1 MKFWNKKTLLYLIL
15 VFVFL
20 LTACNHT
27 SPKPDN
33 TPLPVPPP
41 EPIRKEFHFI
51 AVGDNLIHSPIY
63 EHAKKMGG
71 DHYDFSSSYA
81 PVKDAIAAAD
91 IAFLN
96 QEVTVAGE
104 EYIISTYPLFNA
116 PKELAVEMSNI
127 GFDIVNQASNH
138 SMDSGMG
145 ALVDSW
151 KLWKQLN
158 VEVVGFYEQEAGAVR
173 ILERDGIRFAFL
185 GYNYGLNGF
194 IVDDWQEY
202 GMTFLEEEEI
212 ILENVRH
219 AKDIADFVIVSFHWG
234 DEGATSA
241 NEQQEHLAHLLAQ
254 ENVDVI
260 IGHHPHVIQ
269 PVEILK
275 RADGKEMPVFYSL
288 GNFISNQSSGINLL
302 GGMASLYF
310 NVDGDSL
317 FVDRVSM
324 VPLVTHYEPQYKAT
338 RVLFLDRYT
347 EEEAATHGVH
357 STTEYF
363 STPWLRY
370 VFDDIIKEEF
380 RGKAPDN
387 IPKEGN

>member
-1 MKFWNKKTLLYLIL
+1 
-15 VFVFL
+15 
-20 LTACNHT
+20 
-27 SPKPDN
+27 
-33 TPLPVPPP
+33 
-41 EPIRKEFHFI
+41 
-51 AVGDNLIHSPIY
+51 
-63 EHAKKMGG
+63 
-71 DHYDFSSSYA
+71 
-81 PVKDAIAAAD
+81 
-91 IAFLN
+91 
-96 QEVTVAGE
+96 
-104 EYIISTYPLFNA
+104 
-116 PKELAVEMSNI
+116 
-127 GFDIVNQASNH
+127 
-138 SMDSGMG
+138 MDSGMG

-310 NVDGDSL
+310 N
-317 FVDRVSM
+317 
-324 VPLVTHYEPQYKAT
+324 
-338 RVLFLDRYT
+338 
-347 EEEAATHGVH
+347 
-357 STTEYF
+357 
-363 STPWLRY
+363 
-370 VFDDIIKEEF
+370 DIG
-380 RGKAPDN
+380 RAHV
-387 IPKEGN
+387 